1 MRINMTAAILK
12 FVYTIIIYLFL
23 LRVVAKDLPFN
34 ICEKDEDCLEFC
46 AHDKVAKC
54 MLNICFCF

>member
-1 MRINMTAAILK
+1 MTAILK

-23 LRVVAKDLPFN
+23 LHVVAKDLPFN

-46 AHDKVAKC
+46 AHDEVAKC